1 MKLPAVFDRLVHKA
15 PPAAPRF
22 LSLVLDE
29 LYVQSAVWS
38 VGERGRPTLVASNI
52 QRLEKDSW
60 EARIEAGDRSFSAL
74 DQDGSVGDLHNVV
87 LGLSSLYLTPTGDI
101 DPKARLQV
109 KNLCKELDLTAIGFV
124 SLPQALMNKLK
135 TDEGV
140 PPTVILLA
148 VSDGKVTVSLYKVGM
163 LAGQATIDAD
173 EIVAQLEVT
182 LKSWKDIEVLPSRM
196 LLYGTDAV
204 NLEELRNTLLKHPW
218 PTRVSFLHF
227 PKIDILPKTF
237 GVEAVSLAGAGEMA
251 EGLGAEVDTG
261 AEVLESEVIAGGEP
275 VAEEESNVVMVE
287 PESLGFAKG
296 RDVLEKVQSEQEDE
310 KEMQKRKV
318 VLPKFVIPS
327 ISFDRVGEVFRSIHL
342 PIGGL
347 PIVGFLVIVILLVGL
362 YLWFIPHALVTI
374 QILPKVLE
382 KTTTLTV
389 NPTATV
395 ADSATKMIPGKNQE
409 KVVSGEKTMAVA
421 GKKDIGDPA
430 KGTVTIYNR
439 SLSSQQ
445 LKKGIALNSGTLSFT
460 LDDDVSVA
468 SASVGIDYSIN
479 PSKANATIT
488 AVKLGS
494 QGNVSGST
502 EFSVKDISTSTV
514 IARNEKPFTG
524 GSSKEVTV
532 VSRAD
537 YDALVKVLT
546 ADLVEKAK
554 AELASGVA
562 GKEKLIDATIKS
574 SLTEKTFQQE
584 LDQEAKE
591 LHGKITVTVT
601 GISYSEEDIATIF
614 KDMVS
619 GEIPSGYVLMS
630 EQTTMKVSNMTMK
643 KDGSISLAVTMH
655 GAALPTLNSADIA
668 KDLAAK
674 SAKKAEEYLRSITG
688 VSGMGV
694 DFRWSPLKI
703 LLPFNKNN
711 ISISITLQE

>member
-1 MKLPAVFDRLVHKA
+1 
-15 PPAAPRF
+15 
-22 LSLVLDE
+22 
-29 LYVQSAVWS
+29 
-38 VGERGRPTLVASNI
+38 
-52 QRLEKDSW
+52 
-60 EARIEAGDRSFSAL
+60 
-74 DQDGSVGDLHNVV
+74 
-87 LGLSSLYLTPTGDI
+87 
-101 DPKARLQV
+101 
-109 KNLCKELDLTAIGFV
+109 
-124 SLPQALMNKLK
+124 
-135 TDEGV
+135 
-140 PPTVILLA
+140 
-148 VSDGKVTVSLYKVGM
+148 
-163 LAGQATIDAD
+163 
-173 EIVAQLEVT
+173 
-182 LKSWKDIEVLPSRM
+182 
-196 LLYGTDAV
+196 
-204 NLEELRNTLLKHPW
+204 
-218 PTRVSFLHF
+218 
-227 PKIDILPKTF
+227 
-237 GVEAVSLAGAGEMA
+237 
-251 EGLGAEVDTG
+251 
-261 AEVLESEVIAGGEP
+261 
-275 VAEEESNVVMVE
+275 
-287 PESLGFAKG
+287 
-296 RDVLEKVQSEQEDE
+296 
-310 KEMQKRKV
+310 
-318 VLPKFVIPS
+318 
-327 ISFDRVGEVFRSIHL
+327 
-342 PIGGL
+342 
-347 PIVGFLVIVILLVGL
+347 
-362 YLWFIPHALVTI
+362 
-374 QILPKVLE
+374 
-382 KTTTLTV
+382 
-389 NPTATV
+389 
-395 ADSATKMIPGKNQE
+395 
-409 KVVSGEKTMAVA
+409 
-421 GKKDIGDPA
+421 
-430 KGTVTIYNR
+430 
-439 SLSSQQ
+439 